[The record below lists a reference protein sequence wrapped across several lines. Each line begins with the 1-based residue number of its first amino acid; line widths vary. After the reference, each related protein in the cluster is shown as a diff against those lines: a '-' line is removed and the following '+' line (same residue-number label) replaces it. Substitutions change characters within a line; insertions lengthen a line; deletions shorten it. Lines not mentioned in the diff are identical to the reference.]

1 MVHLVQ
7 QVLIQIKCRR
17 WQGLILCDLCRM
29 RHRHTLT
36 REGGEEVKLNSSHS
50 LLLRLKVGVRTVLC
64 LGSEPN
70 LKSGFS
76 ET

>member
-36 REGGEEVKLNSSHS
+36 REGGGGGQTCIESQFIVKIKSWSED
-50 LLLRLKVGVRTVLC
+50 
-64 LGSEPN
+64 GSMFG
-70 LKSGFS
+70 K
-76 ET
+76 